1 MLLFYN
7 KMLDVTLVFKTWSHA
22 FAATEI
28 VRKVVGLEARY
39 SRISV
44 EKVKIHRIPMVLQT
58 DATSLIIATI
68 ISKFINV

>member
-1 MLLFYN
+1 
-7 KMLDVTLVFKTWSHA
+7 MLDVGLTLVFKTWSNA
-22 FAATEI
+22 FAATGI
-28 VRKVVGLEARY
+28 VRKSVGLEARY

-44 EKVKIHRIPMVLQT
+44 EKVKIHRIPMVLPT